1 LPDLFYTFVKIGFM
15 TSSAEENYLKA
26 IYKLHEKSGAMVT
39 TSELAE
45 TLKVSAASVTDFIK
59 KIAAKKL
66 VSYEK
71 SKGVKLTEPG
81 RQIAINIIR
90 KHRLWEVWL
99 VDKLHYK
106 WDEVHEIAEQLE
118 HVISD
123 SLIDH
128 LDKHLGYPAAD
139 PHGDLIPDAKGRF
152 AKSNS
157 KPLLDCTAGDKV
169 KFIGVADHSNN
180 FLQYLTKNNL
190 HLGDEIMIE
199 AIEAF
204 DNTFSVKVNK
214 KENKNL
220 SKDVVKNLLV
230 AVL

>member
-1 LPDLFYTFVKIGFM
+1 M

-45 TLKVSAASVTDFIK
+45 SLKVSAASVTDFIK

-71 SKGVKLTEPG
+71 SKGVKLTDTG
-81 RQIAINIIR
+81 RQIAVNIIR

-99 VDKLHYK
+99 VDKLNFK
-106 WDEVHEIAEQLE
+106 WDEVHDIAEQLE
-118 HVISD
+118 HVVSD
-123 SLIDH
+123 ELVNH
-128 LDKHLGYPAAD
+128 LDKHLGYPATD

-152 AKSNS
+152 AKTVS
-157 KPLLDCTAGDKV
+157 KPLIECSKGDKV

-190 HLGDEIMIE
+190 HLGDEITID
-199 AIEAF
+199 AVEAF
-204 DNTFSVKVNK
+204 DSTFSVKVTG
-214 KENKNL
+214 KENKVF
-220 SKDVVKNLLV
+220 SKEVVKNLLV
-230 AVL
+230 TVI